1 MSPVQDLMD
10 VLVLPQSEALNTA
23 SDLVL
28 RTSVW
33 IDFRLAVAFFVA
45 TPLALLAASV
55 FESSDTLRRI
65 MFG

>member
-1 MSPVQDLMD
+1 MSPVDDLID

-33 IDFRLAVAFFVA
+33 IDFRLAVAFFAA

-55 FESSDTLRRI
+55 FESSDALRRI